1 MKTVKFIHIADL
13 HLGKRQYNLSERYN
27 DYFRAFK
34 WMLNFAFNEE
44 VDFLLIAGDI
54 FDHKNI
60 GPSVLSELFHII
72 RNFKDKCFKKL
83 NRNIPLICIEG
94 NHDNPVYSAHSWM
107 SFLADLDLIV
117 LLAGEY
123 NKESKTFRFDEY
135 SDKTHRGGMIEIN
148 DICIYGLPYFGS
160 YTSQL
165 FPAIKKA
172 IPKSGSKVN
181 ILMMHFGIEG
191 QDKRKPGVK
200 ISQSLKLLHENVD
213 YLALGHYHKQY
224 ALPPE
229 SPWIFNPGSLETN
242 DLTELSFTRGAF
254 IAEIS
259 GKEYYQ
265 QQITSIQCDN
275 GDIDP
280 TFIPN
285 RKFISVSSIDLEKT
299 DNFDKSIDLI
309 LDRLQKGGVPL
320 HDSKPVLEKS
330 DLDYPI
336 VFFGLK
342 GDIGYSRLEID
353 LNKLRNAIKKK
364 FAVLDVRIFTK
375 ELFSKIDQSQVGLD
389 EMTIDEIEKEVILS
403 IIEEHSQFN
412 PIKNEVLTLM
422 DDIKAQLTQRRPNY
436 SELKEQMTEWCIA
449 NLDGFKR
456 PSKIEGAIVEAEED
470 TEEEKEEKKE
480 ISAKKEALQ
489 RRIKEKQKEDGSL
502 NGEKS
507 DTEPEFNPFDDFNLD
522 LDDYIDDG
530 KEEEEKEK

>member
-34 WMLNFAFNEE
+34 WILKFAFNEE

-94 NHDNPVYSAHSWM
+94 NHDNPVYSEHSWM
-107 SFLADLDLIV
+107 SFLADLDLVV

-123 NKESKTFRFDEY
+123 NKETKTFRFDRY

-160 YTSQL
+160 FTSQL

-172 IPKSGSKVN
+172 IPKSESKFN
-181 ILMMHFGIEG
+181 LLMMHFGIEG
-191 QDKRKPGVK
+191 QDKSKTGVK
-200 ISQSLKLLHENVD
+200 MTQSLNLLHENID
-213 YLALGHYHKQY
+213 YLALGHFHKQY
-224 ALPPE
+224 TLP
-229 SPWIFNPGSLETN
+229 SANPWIFNPGSLETN
-242 DLTELSFTRGAF
+242 DLSELSFTRGAF

-265 QQITSIQCDN
+265 QQITSIECDN

-280 TFIPN
+280 RFIPN
-285 RKFISVSSIDLEKT
+285 RKFISVSSIDLEET

-309 LDRLQKGGVPL
+309 LTRLQKGGVPL
-320 HDSKPVLEKS
+320 HDTKPVVEKS
-330 DLDYPI
+330 DLNCPI
-336 VFFGLK
+336 VFFGIK
-342 GDIGYSRLEID
+342 GVIGYSRLEID

-364 FAVLDVRIFTK
+364 FALLDVRIFTK
-375 ELFSKIDQSQVGLD
+375 ELFSKIDQLQVGLD
-389 EMTIDEIEKEVILS
+389 EMTIDEIEKEVIFS

-412 PIKNEVLTLM
+412 PIKNEVVALM
-422 DDIKAQLTQRRPNY
+422 DDIKAQLTQKRPNY

-449 NLDGFKR
+449 NFDGFKR
-456 PSKIEGAIVEAEED
+456 PSKNEVPIVEIEE
-470 TEEEKEEKKE
+470 TEEEIEEEKE
-480 ISAKKEALQ
+480 ILAKKED
-489 RRIKEKQKEDGSL
+489 ESL
-502 NGEKS
+502 KGEKS
-507 DTEPEFNPFDDFNLD
+507 DTEHEFNPFDDFNLD

-530 KEEEEKEK
+530 KEEEEKTK

>member
-13 HLGKRQYNLSERYN
+13 HLGKRQYNLYERYN

-34 WMLNFAFNEE
+34 WILTHAFNEE

-72 RNFKDKCFKKL
+72 RNFKDKCFEKL
-83 NRNIPLICIEG
+83 NRSIPLICIEG
-94 NHDNPVYSAHSWM
+94 NHDNPVYSVHSWM
-107 SFLADLDLIV
+107 SFLADLDLVI

-135 SDKTHRGGMIEIN
+135 SDKTHRGGMIKIN

-160 YTSQL
+160 FTSQL

-172 IPKSGSKVN
+172 IPKIESKFN
-181 ILMMHFGIEG
+181 LLMMHFGIEG

-200 ISQSLKLLHENVD
+200 LSQSLNLLHENID
-213 YLALGHYHKQY
+213 YLALGHYHRQY
-224 ALPPE
+224 ALP
-229 SPWIFNPGSLETN
+229 SADPWIFNPGSLETN
-242 DLTELSFTRGAF
+242 DLSELSFTRGAF

-265 QQITSIQCDN
+265 QQITSIECDN
-275 GDIDP
+275 GDIIP
-280 TFIPN
+280 TSIPN

-309 LDRLQKGGVPL
+309 LDRLQKGGVSL
-320 HDSKPVLEKS
+320 HDTKPVLEKS
-330 DLDYPI
+330 DLNCPI
-336 VFFGLK
+336 LFFGIK
-342 GDIGYSRLEID
+342 GVIGYSRLEID

-364 FAVLDVRIFTK
+364 FALLDVRIFTK
-375 ELFSKIDQSQVGLD
+375 ELFSKIDQLQVGLD
-389 EMTIDEIEKEVILS
+389 EMTIDEIEKEVIFS

-412 PIKNEVLTLM
+412 PIKNEVVALM
-422 DDIKAQLTQRRPNY
+422 DDIKAQLTQRKPNY

-449 NLDGFKR
+449 NIDGFKR
-456 PSKIEGAIVEAEED
+456 PSKIEAHIVEAED
-470 TEEEKEEKKE
+470 EKE
-480 ISAKKEALQ
+480 EALQ
-489 RRIKEKQKEDGSL
+489 RRIKEEQKESESMKG
-502 NGEKS
+502 GRS
-507 DTEPEFNPFDDFNLD
+507 DTESGFNPFEDFNLD

-530 KEEEEKEK
+530 KEEEEKDK

>member
-1 MKTVKFIHIADL
+1 
-13 HLGKRQYNLSERYN
+13 
-27 DYFRAFK
+27 
-34 WMLNFAFNEE
+34 MLNFAFNEE

-72 RNFKDKCFKKL
+72 RNFKDKCFDKL
-83 NRNIPLICIEG
+83 NRDIPLICIEG
-94 NHDNPVYSAHSWM
+94 NHDNPVYSEHSWM
-107 SFLADLDLIV
+107 SFLADLDMIV

-135 SDKTHRGGMIEIN
+135 SDKTH
-148 DICIYGLPYFGS
+148 ICIYGLPYFGS

-172 IPKSGSKVN
+172 IPKSGSKFN

-191 QDKRKPGVK
+191 LDKTKPGVK
-200 ISQSLKLLHENVD
+200 ITKSLELLNENIN
-213 YLALGHYHKQY
+213 YLALGHYHRQY
-224 ALPPE
+224 TWPPE
-229 SPWIFNPGSLETN
+229 NPWIFNPGSLETN
-242 DLTELSFTRGAF
+242 DLSELSFTRGAF

-285 RKFISVSSIDLEKT
+285 RKFFSVSSIDLEKT

-309 LDRLQKGGVPL
+309 LDKLQKGGVPL

-330 DLDYPI
+330 DLNCPI
-336 VFFGLK
+336 VIFGIK
-342 GDIGYSRLEID
+342 GVIGYSRLEID

-364 FAVLDVRIFTK
+364 FALLDVRIFTK

-389 EMTIDEIEKEVILS
+389 EMTIDEIEKEVIFS

-412 PIKNEVLTLM
+412 PIKNEVVALM
-422 DDIKAQLTQRRPNY
+422 DDIKAQLAQRKPNY

-449 NLDGFKR
+449 NFDGFKR
-456 PSKIEGAIVEAEED
+456 PSKIEVPIVEEEL
-470 TEEEKEEKKE
+470 EEERE
-480 ISAKKEALQ
+480 ILAKKED
-489 RRIKEKQKEDGSL
+489 ESL
-502 NGEKS
+502 KGEKS
-507 DTEPEFNPFDDFNLD
+507 DVEREFNPFDDFNLD